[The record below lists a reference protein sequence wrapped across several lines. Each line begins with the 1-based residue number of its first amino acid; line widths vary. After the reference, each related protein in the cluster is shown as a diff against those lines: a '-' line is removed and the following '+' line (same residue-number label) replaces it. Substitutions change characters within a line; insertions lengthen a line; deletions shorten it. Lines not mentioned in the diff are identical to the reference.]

1 MNREIVLGGAF
12 LIVLS
17 IALGAFGAHGLKN
30 IVDERGIEIFNT
42 GARYQM
48 YSGFACLIIGLSADK
63 LTISLKWFYKLQL
76 LGIIIF
82 SLFLYLTAFQS
93 VMPSAKTFGA
103 IVPIGGVLLIISW
116 VNFIYLLVKS
126 KSK

>member
-1 MNREIVLGGAF
+1 MNREIVLVGAV
-12 LIVLS
+12 LIALS

-30 IVDERGIEIFNT
+30 IVDEHGIEIFNT

-48 YSGFACLIIGLSADK
+48 YSGLACLIIGLSADK
-63 LTISLKWFYKLQL
+63 LTISLKWFYRLQL

-82 SLFLYLTAFQS
+82 SLFLYLAAFQS

-103 IVPIGGVLLIISW
+103 IVPIGGVLLILSW